1 MTEVLVQIEVPP
13 THQSTEF
20 MTACPVF
27 YHESV
32 IKKNRK
38 PGGAES
44 ARGTQVHRTVG
55 LYATH
60 CAKKGVKMDLEAF
73 DRFAAGAGPTAARIL
88 SGIRDGYEV
97 DHLHLLATELT
108 MSLDADMNPTQVH
121 EAIRGVVRD
130 SGKPPAYQGTLD
142 APYLFEDEKAIQ
154 IDDFKTHARPYDPA
168 DEDKSLQGK
177 MYSLFAFLH
186 FSWVQTVRFRLV
198 FVRYKNLVRVV
209 EYTRED
215 VPRLMEAVRAARDRQ
230 ISIHE
235 DVAAGRKLEAYSG
248 SQCIYCPLLSNR
260 ECPISQWNEQM
271 QLTPED
277 RVRWDLF
284 YSAFSRVNRKAL
296 RDRVEGTGHAV
307 VVRDYNGKA
316 YSFGPESKE
325 SRTLPL
331 FKKTAEGIAF
341 RCTGCG
347 AESPRPVQDGR
358 CPKCGAGM
366 TPVMP
371 IVSLFED
378 YANGNPD
385 DVKWLGNAL
394 ISSSSVAQ
402 PLSTKRRAF
411 LDNAVED
418 NAVPVTKISMK
429 TSRPLDSLQDEEPD
443 SQSEWGE
450 DEDF

>member
-13 THQSTEF
+13 YRQSTEQL
-20 MTACPVF
+20 TACPVL
-27 YHESV
+27 YAEAV
-32 IKKNRK
+32 KGNRK
-38 PGGAES
+38 PGGPES
-44 ARGTQVHRTVG
+44 ARGTQFHRAMAS
-55 LYATH
+55 YAAH
-60 CAKKGVKMDLEAF
+60 CARKGVAMDPPAF
-73 DRFAAGAGPTAARIL
+73 DRFAEGVGPAAARIL
-88 SGIRDGYEV
+88 AGIRDSYEV
-97 DHLHLLATELT
+97 EFKALLATELT
-108 MSLDADMNPTQVH
+108 LSLDSKMRPT
-121 EAIRGVVRD
+121 AIPEVLAGVVEG
-130 SGKPPAYQGTLD
+130 SGEPAAYQGTLD
-142 APYLFEDEKAIQ
+142 APYCFEDEKAFR
-154 IDDFKTHARPYDPA
+154 IDDFKTHARPYDPS
-168 DEDKSLQGK
+168 DDDKSLQGK
-177 MYSLFAFLH
+177 MYSLLVLLH
-186 FSWVQTVRFRLV
+186 FQWVQVVKFRLI
-198 FVRYKNLVRVV
+198 FARYRNLHREV

-215 VPRLMEAVRAARDRQ
+215 VPRLIEAVKAARANQ
-230 ISIHE
+230 LSIHE
-235 DVAAGRKLEAYSG
+235 DLAAGRTLEAFSG
-248 SQCIYCPLLSNR
+248 SQCLYCPKLSDR
-260 ECPISQWNEQM
+260 SCPIASWNEQM

-277 RVRWDLF
+277 RVKWDLF
-284 YSAFSRVNRKAL
+284 YSAFSKVNRKAL
-296 RDRVEGTGHAV
+296 RDRVEGTGRAV

-385 DVKWLGNAL
+385 DVKWLGKAM

-402 PLSTKRRAF
+402 PLSTKGRAF
-411 LDNAVED
+411 LDQSVQDTAVM
-418 NAVPVTKISMK
+418 VPKVTMK
-429 TSRPLDSLQDEEPD
+429 TSKPLDTLPDEEPE
-443 SQSEWGE
+443 SEWGE

>member
-27 YHESV
+27 YWETTA
-32 IKKNRK
+32 KKRK
-38 PGGAES
+38 KPSGPES
-44 ARGTQVHRTVG
+44 ARGTQVHKTVG

-73 DRFAAGAGPTAARIL
+73 DRFAVGAGPTAARIL
-88 SGIRDGYEV
+88 SGLRDGYEV

-142 APYLFEDEKAIQ
+142 APYCFEDEKAIQ

-177 MYSLFAFLH
+177 MYSLFCFLH
-186 FSWVQTVRFRLV
+186 FSWVETVRFRLV
-198 FVRYKNLVRVV
+198 FCRYKNLVRVV

-260 ECPISQWNEQM
+260 ECPLADLNEHSQMSYE
-271 QLTPED
+271 E

-284 YSAFSRVNRKAL
+284 YSAFSRVNRKVL
-296 RDRVEGTGHAV
+296 RERVEGTGRAV

-347 AESPRPVQDGR
+347 AESPRAVEDGR

-385 DVKWLGNAL
+385 DAKWLGNAL

-402 PLSTKRRAF
+402 PLSTKKRV
-411 LDNAVED
+411 DIDQSIHDKAVI
-418 NAVPVTKISMK
+418 VTKVTMK
-429 TSRPLDSLQDEEPD
+429 TSRPLDTIPDEDIESD
-443 SQSEWGE
+443 WGE

>member
-1 MTEVLVQIEVPP
+1 MSEVLVQIEVPP

-20 MTACPVF
+20 LTACPVF
-27 YHESV
+27 YWETT
-32 IKKNRK
+32 KKKRRK
-38 PGGAES
+38 PSGPES
-44 ARGTQVHRTVG
+44 ARGTQVHKTMG

-60 CAKKGVKMDLEAF
+60 CAKKRVKMDLEAF
-73 DRFAAGAGPTAARIL
+73 DRFSAGAGPVAAKIL
-88 SGIRDGYEV
+88 LGIRDSYEV
-97 DHLHLLATELT
+97 DYEHLLQTELP

-121 EAIRGVVRD
+121 ESLKGIVRD

-142 APYLFEDEKAIQ
+142 APYLFEDEKAGQ

-177 MYSLFAFLH
+177 MYSLFIFLH
-186 FSWVQTVRFRLV
+186 FPWVQIVRFRLV
-198 FVRYKNLVRVV
+198 FVRYRSLVRVV

-215 VPRLMEAVRAARDRQ
+215 VPRLMEAVMAQRNLQ

-235 DVAAGRKLEAYSG
+235 DVAAGKTLEAYSG
-248 SQCIYCPLLSNR
+248 SQCQYCPLLSNR
-260 ECPISQWNEQM
+260 ECPLADMNEHSQMSYE
-271 QLTPED
+271 E

-284 YSAFSRVNRKAL
+284 YSAFSRVNRKVL
-296 RDRVEGTGHAV
+296 RERVEGTGRAV

-402 PLSTKRRAF
+402 PLSTKKRAF
-411 LDNAVED
+411 LDQSVED
-418 NAVPVTKISMK
+418 TAVMVPKVTMK
-429 TSRPLDSLQDEEPD
+429 TSRPLDTIPDEEPE
-443 SQSEWGE
+443 SEWGE